1 MPKTQGDEELAIEP
15 FWMVQ
20 GTSRGWVDQQNDV
33 TAKDIK
39 LAKQEN
45 FTSVEHLKRYTTLG
59 MATDQGKTANI
70 SGLAIMAN
78 LLGKPIPEV
87 GTLFIDHHI
96 PQRPLVRLLVDHVI
110 RTLGLSGKPKPYM
123 GRRKGCRFC

>member
-1 MPKTQGDEELAIEP
+1 MQSGHDASAQALNNLSIDPKGINLPKVQDDVKFSLEP
-15 FWMVQ
+15 FWIVK

-87 GTLFIDHHI
+87 
-96 PQRPLVRLLVDHVI
+96 
-110 RTLGLSGKPKPYM
+110 
-123 GRRKGCRFC
+123 